1 MIERVVLKDFKSHE
15 NSDINFYP
23 SLNVFLG
30 EVGAGKTSVLEAISF
45 ALFGRYAGN
54 VTNNELIRR
63 GAEKAE
69 ISLIFWTSS
78 GKYKIDRIIYSKK
91 TQIARLSI
99 FEEKDWKLA
108 VEGATS
114 VSKSIEDLLDVD
126 PSTFLAAIYASQ
138 GEIKE
143 MLETQPGKRRERLD
157 KLLGLDMYEKIW
169 GTLGDARTLVLNEL
183 TKAQENSSGFNLL
196 EQQITNLKGRLEKKK
211 EELRMLKSFLK
222 EIEDRLQPAEH
233 QLKTFKCL
241 KEKLDQLETQIEG
254 KTSEIQN
261 SSDTLK
267 FFKEKIEKAS
277 ESEKAYENNKQFIQ
291 LEKDLE
297 KEKRRI
303 ENSLQQKSILETF
316 LKRDRVVLHENVNS
330 QFKLE
335 AQTKQLET
343 IEESLQKLE
352 KEKEI
357 LPKLK
362 EKQTELEKKLGEL
375 KEEAVK
381 TFTEIENQETKV
393 KRVAELGECPTCLQ
407 IVPQEHKKKI
417 KRETKEAIVRLKT
430 DYATVDKTIIRVQNL
445 MDDLKKKIELAVNAD
460 KKYAQAFS
468 QIKMLG
474 GCREES
480 EKIKVKIAETR
491 SRIKID
497 RGKMAEI
504 KETPETLA
512 AVSEKLQNAALKAEL
527 AKEAEK
533 QMAAKK
539 DLEAMFLQ
547 EERKLEELKL
557 QLVGLQSSEKDI
569 SNEYSLEEHRKTE
582 NNVRILQKDQA
593 KTNEGIKRLKNSMEE
608 EKSQIKQ
615 AEKQLEEK
623 KKAWEQVETLKM
635 ENNILEVLR
644 KSLREVV
651 QPVMRKNNVLN
662 VSRAFH
668 TFYQE
673 LSDDNVD
680 YAAIDEEGNVDVT
693 RNGEPSPVN
702 SLSGGETTCAA
713 LALRLAICSSLTK
726 NQLLLLD
733 EPTIHLDELYRAKLR
748 DFLSS
753 HNFEQLIVVTHDST
767 FDTLPAHIFKVEKRR
782 GRSLV
787 SPPYSGGD
795 A

>member
-1 MIERVVLKDFKSHE
+1 
-15 NSDINFYP
+15 
-23 SLNVFLG
+23 
-30 EVGAGKTSVLEAISF
+30 
-45 ALFGRYAGN
+45 
-54 VTNNELIRR
+54 
-63 GAEKAE
+63 
-69 ISLIFWTSS
+69 
-78 GKYKIDRIIYSKK
+78 
-91 TQIARLSI
+91 
-99 FEEKDWKLA
+99 
-108 VEGATS
+108 
-114 VSKSIEDLLDVD
+114 
-126 PSTFLAAIYASQ
+126 
-138 GEIKE
+138 
-143 MLETQPGKRRERLD
+143 
-157 KLLGLDMYEKIW
+157 
-169 GTLGDARTLVLNEL
+169 
-183 TKAQENSSGFNLL
+183 
-196 EQQITNLKGRLEKKK
+196 
-211 EELRMLKSFLK
+211 
-222 EIEDRLQPAEH
+222 
-233 QLKTFKCL
+233 
-241 KEKLDQLETQIEG
+241 
-254 KTSEIQN
+254 
-261 SSDTLK
+261 
-267 FFKEKIEKAS
+267 
-277 ESEKAYENNKQFIQ
+277 
-291 LEKDLE
+291 
-297 KEKRRI
+297 
-303 ENSLQQKSILETF
+303 
-316 LKRDRVVLHENVNS
+316 
-330 QFKLE
+330 
-335 AQTKQLET
+335 
-343 IEESLQKLE
+343 
-352 KEKEI
+352 
-357 LPKLK
+357 
-362 EKQTELEKKLGEL
+362 
-375 KEEAVK
+375 
-381 TFTEIENQETKV
+381 
-393 KRVAELGECPTCLQ
+393 
-407 IVPQEHKKKI
+407 
-417 KRETKEAIVRLKT
+417 
-430 DYATVDKTIIRVQNL
+430 
-445 MDDLKKKIELAVNAD
+445 
-460 KKYAQAFS
+460 
-468 QIKMLG
+468 
-474 GCREES
+474 
-480 EKIKVKIAETR
+480 
-491 SRIKID
+491 
-497 RGKMAEI
+497 MAEI